1 MTFSQIRRAGRPV
14 GDAHLDEAAQLG
26 AGEAGLPAVDPLAT
40 LGANLLDARKL
51 SIYGG
56 SNEVQ
61 RNLIA
66 GAIL

>member
-1 MTFSQIRRAGRPV
+1 V
-14 GDAHLDEAAQLG
+14 AA
-26 AGEAGLPAVDPLAT
+26 
-40 LGANLLDARKL
+40 NCLDARKL

-66 GAIL
+66 QAVLAAH